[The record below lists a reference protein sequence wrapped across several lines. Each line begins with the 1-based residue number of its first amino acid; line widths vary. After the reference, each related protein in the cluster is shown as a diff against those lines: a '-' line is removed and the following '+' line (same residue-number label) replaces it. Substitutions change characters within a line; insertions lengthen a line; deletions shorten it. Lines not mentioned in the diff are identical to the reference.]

1 MYIKKKQRNIKI
13 HIFVTQAVAQLVES
27 VIDPHLLQSA
37 SWSIH
42 GKDAEPSVAPDASV
56 CVCVCVL
63 ENT

>member
-1 MYIKKKQRNIKI
+1 MYIKKKQRNVKI
-13 HIFVTQAVAQLVES
+13 HIYVTQAVAQLVES

-56 CVCVCVL
+56 CVCVCVF
-63 ENT
+63 